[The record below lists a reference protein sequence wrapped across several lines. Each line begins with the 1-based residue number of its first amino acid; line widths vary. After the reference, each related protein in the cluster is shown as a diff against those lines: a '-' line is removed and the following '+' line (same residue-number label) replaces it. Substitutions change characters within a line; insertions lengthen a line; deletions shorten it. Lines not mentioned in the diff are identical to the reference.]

1 MSGTPYQNGSAASSR
16 PVEDLYVLGGLSG
29 LSAILLALTYPIWG
43 AGFQVL
49 CPLRELTGIPCP
61 TCFGTRATLALI
73 GGDWRAALRWNPLVA
88 VGGTALLA
96 YVPWSLATAAFSWP
110 RPRFSSRR
118 LTWLGWLG
126 AGLVA
131 VNWIYLVAAHV

>member
-1 MSGTPYQNGSAASSR
+1 MNGTPGSQVSASTSR
-16 PVEDLYVLGGLSG
+16 AVEDLYVLGGLSG
-29 LSAILLALTYPIWG
+29 LTAILLAVTYPIWG
-43 AGFQVL
+43 NGLQVL

-73 GGDWRAALRWNPLVA
+73 AGDWRAALRWNPLVA
-88 VGGTALLA
+88 AGGVALLA

-110 RPRFSSRR
+110 RPLISSRR
-118 LTWLGWLG
+118 LTLAGRLG
-126 AGLVA
+126 AGLVV